1 MILDSNNLV
10 FKVWLTMETYQS
22 HIPQDLALGFY
33 RREAYVRHVKMPF
46 SLTLNMKLE
55 KKKKLL
61 KVERETERMNLRILF
76 VD

>member
-1 MILDSNNLV
+1 
-10 FKVWLTMETYQS
+10 
-22 HIPQDLALGFY
+22 
-33 RREAYVRHVKMPF
+33 MPF